1 MQYRERYTT
10 NQLELILYNMFY
22 SDVERASNALLHMR
36 DNAGRHW
43 FANSEHRYF
52 QGSQPMVGS
61 LISHSAAFCASAGN
75 LLGFDGQIAK
85 QSLQL
90 DDIGY

>member
-1 MQYRERYTT
+1 
-10 NQLELILYNMFY
+10 MFY

-36 DNAGRHW
+36 NNAYGHR
-43 FANSEHRYF
+43 FANTEHRHF

-61 LISHSAAFCASAGN
+61 LNPHSDAFSPSAGN
-75 LLGFDGQIAK
+75 LLGFDDQIAK

-90 DDIGY
+90 GDIGYCVFRGY